1 MKYPVFE
8 LFYDPQAAEFLKL
21 SLVKTPAIERN
32 FLAFNEQKEFSFSII
47 DSDKHEV
54 YGPVLRPDFLIY
66 RHDDEIGEYFI
77 KFSKETIAEIQ
88 AAFLANSKF
97 NLDHSIPTDKF
108 VVLESFLIDK
118 ENGICPTIFDG
129 IEDGSWIVK
138 LKCIDEDLWQE
149 IKSGEFKGFSLESI
163 FEFKEIKLENQKMNI
178 QKIRLQLAKLLLK
191 LGTAN
196 AVKDEVT
203 YVFEYEGQELENG
216 KEVFVVS
223 EQGDLEHPE
232 DGEYIIGEEK
242 WEVRDGVVR
251 KIEEIVEEKEEET
264 RVENLEEEVVK
275 EETEEIKEET
285 EKPDLQAEI
294 EEINKRLDE
303 ISDLISNFM
312 EVTTS
317 INSRIEDLETKFS
330 NVRTQAP
337 EKLEKQEIKEAK
349 DENPYAFLKKK

>member
-242 WEVRDGVVR
+242 WEVRGGVVR
-251 KIEEIVEEKEEET
+251 KIEKVEAPT
-264 RVENLEEEVVK
+264 GEEEVI
-275 EETEEIKEET
+275 EEEVLEDASTEEAVEEVT
-285 EKPDLQAEI
+285 EAAEDDLRAQI
-294 EEINKRLDE
+294 EAINARLDE
-303 ISDLISNFM
+303 ISEVIGNFM
-312 EVTTS
+312 ELTTS
-317 INSRIEDLETKFS
+317 INSRLEELEAKLS
-330 NVRTQAP
+330 KVSVQVP
-337 EKLEKQEIKEAK
+337 EKLEKEEIIKEK
-349 DENPYAFLKKK
+349 ETNPYACLRK